1 MHKKYF
7 KGIYKEKTSADS
19 KKLTQIILLIEEK
32 SNMQQ
37 ELSKLKHEIRR
48 LENTLAEIGD
58 DGVSLGPVQAGSVR
72 YSELR
77 RQLYRTKEDLV
88 QSDAAR
94 KDLKLKV
101 HQQENEIQT
110 IQQPND
116 DLIVNIVHIHNATKD
131 LLFSFMY

>member
-116 DLIVNIVHIHNATKD
+116 DLILKTLFWVHNLTIK
-131 LLFSFMY
+131 SS